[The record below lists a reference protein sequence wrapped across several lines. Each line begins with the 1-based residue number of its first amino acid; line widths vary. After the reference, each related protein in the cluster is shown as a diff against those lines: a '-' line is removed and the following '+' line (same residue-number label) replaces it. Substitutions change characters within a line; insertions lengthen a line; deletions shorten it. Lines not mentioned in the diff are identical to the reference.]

1 MPLVLR
7 RPQHPRDDDDNHH
20 SNENT
25 HTKAS
30 AQQPHQHL
38 TTLLSRGTRTR
49 SQSHGLLLLL
59 ALLCVA
65 VTMHWNHEFF
75 SSFQQEQPEYSSSSS
90 PSSNKKLQQ
99 PSSLSQQQDDD
110 DMRIQ
115 IQHCWIAAHRAT
127 KAVDI
132 PHQFQDGVPALTSVV
147 PSFNTNTTM
156 VFSLT
161 HIAWPLHDVTGKGKR
176 RNATIVDSINWKC
189 HYNSTTASS
198 DENDDESSNT
208 TTITRPAQVIEQG
221 CPKGLTLA
229 VQCPSSLEEEE
240 EPEPFSWT
248 WWFRRRRRKSSI
260 RSTLHAIQF
269 QDYVYPLESLQH
281 CAQQELDILPNH
293 PETPARFSLDQLVH
307 SNNDNTKKK
316 KTKKK
321 RPPRI
326 VASMTVEGKS
336 PQELV
341 EWILYH
347 SYLGIT
353 DFWIY
358 LTAIDDS
365 LKELWNTTTTN
376 ILTDHL
382 GVVWIPYDLNPYKHQ
397 VKPNQTSH
405 TPTNFYLF
413 QNAANLDALHRAKR
427 TASFQQ
433 EEKIDWLVFMDID
446 EFLVV
451 RNRTQPQ
458 GALSQLLASSSNQ
471 MDAIQMPS
479 VGFGSIPNSTS
490 TTTKSSNPYVLKE
503 YIHRSVHTF
512 GEKWR
517 VKTILRPSRVDYFDV
532 HWVVWPPAKELTI
545 ELANPSDLWIH
556 HYRRPSK
563 GIFGVASL
571 QNTSLY
577 IQDTAVRDDYA
588 SIISQ
593 HAEWILLSLQQ
604 HNKIQETTA
613 KTTTMTIPKGF
624 ATLRDLIA
632 TPKPTS
638 TTLRLL
644 EMIHTSIIYGKTFMI
659 NGRMPFDKHN
669 VSHQ

>member
-1 MPLVLR
+1 
-7 RPQHPRDDDDNHH
+7 
-20 SNENT
+20 
-25 HTKAS
+25 
-30 AQQPHQHL
+30 
-38 TTLLSRGTRTR
+38 
-49 SQSHGLLLLL
+49 
-59 ALLCVA
+59 
-65 VTMHWNHEFF
+65 
-75 SSFQQEQPEYSSSSS
+75 
-90 PSSNKKLQQ
+90 
-99 PSSLSQQQDDD
+99 
-110 DMRIQ
+110 MRIQ
-115 IQHCWIAAHRAT
+115 IQNCWIAAHRAT

-132 PHQFQDGVPALTSVV
+132 PHQFQAGVPALTSVV
-147 PSFNTNTTM
+147 PSESSTSNSKKWTM

-176 RNATIVDSINWKC
+176 RNATLVDSINWKC
-189 HYNSTTASS
+189 HYNSTTTASS
-198 DENDDESSNT
+198 DENDKST
-208 TTITRPAQVIEQG
+208 TATITRPAQVIEQG

-307 SNNDNTKKK
+307 PNHNQ
-316 KTKKK
+316 KK
-321 RPPRI
+321 RLTPRI

-336 PQELV
+336 PQELI

-358 LTAIDDS
+358 LTDTEDDNNH
-365 LKELWNTTTTN
+365 LKELWNSSNN

-427 TASFQQ
+427 SRTVPNQH
-433 EEKIDWLVFMDID
+433 EIDWLVFMDID

-458 GALSQLLASSSNQ
+458 GALSQLLASSTSNHPI
-471 MDAIQMPS
+471 DAIQMPS
-479 VGFGSIPNSTS
+479 VGFGSIPNHS
-490 TTTKSSNPYVLKE
+490 TTTISSNHPYVLKE

-532 HWVVWPPAKELTI
+532 HWVVWPPAKQLTI
-545 ELANPSDLWIH
+545 ELANPNDLWIH
-556 HYRRPSK
+556 HYRQPSK

-593 HAEWILLSLQQ
+593 HAESILEGLSLQQ
-604 HNKIQETTA
+604 RNHHRPSNIQENSTTA
-613 KTTTMTIPKGF
+613 KTTTTTVLPKKEEKEKEDDDDS
-624 ATLRDLIA
+624 TTRRDLIIN
-632 TPKPTS
+632 TTTPKPKPTS
-638 TTLRLL
+638 TWTL
-644 EMIHTSIIYGKTFMI
+644 G
-659 NGRMPFDKHN
+659 G
-669 VSHQ
+669 SHDLVGYHS